1 MKSPSILRDFSY
13 LIFLLIL
20 QNKFNVMNV
29 NNLVKMIKPFIQNYK
44 VSNEGIEN
52 YKFINQLVE
61 ERFAWFKQIPDIIYF
76 FDEELSLLWNNGGIE
91 TMLGYTENELINK
104 YFSLKKFLYYL
115 PDARTEQKRQAL
127 INNGD
132 SFCSLLFVI
141 NKNRIKIPVCSQA
154 ELITENPLINRKI
167 FIGYVQDLSC
177 IFAAN
182 DELNRLLKI
191 QIRIKEN
198 IAPLKLSFEEKRV
211 LVAYMQKYTTQTVAE
226 SLFKDKKTIYWHRRM
241 LKNKFKTLNF
251 EQILITFALYH
262 YGVD

>member
-61 ERFAWFKQIPDIIYF
+61 EQFAWFNQIPDIIYF

-91 TMLGYTENELINK
+91 TMLGYTESELINQYFGTNK
-104 YFSLKKFLYYL
+104 YLYYL
-115 PDARTEQKRQAL
+115 LDNRTELKRQAL
-127 INNGD
+127 VNKGD
-132 SFCSLLFVI
+132 SFCSMLFVV
-141 NKNRIKIPVCSQA
+141 NKNRVKIPVCSQA
-154 ELITENPLINRKI
+154 ELIAENPGTGRKL
-167 FIGYVQDLSC
+167 FLGYVQDLSC

-182 DELNRLLKI
+182 KELDRLPKI
-191 QIRIKEN
+191 QIRMNEKIE
-198 IAPLKLSFEEKRV
+198 PLNLTYEEKRV
-211 LVAYMQKYTTQTVAE
+211 LVAYMQKYTTQIVAKT
-226 SLFKDKKTIYWHRRM
+226 LFKDKKTIYWYRRR

-262 YGVD
+262 YGID